1 MKFRVKVIKIIVWGF
16 IFIVE
21 CFVDGGG
28 EVWFGVLYEDVDIL
42 EIFFKC
48 VIEFICYIGVIC
60 F

>member
-48 VIEFICYIGVIC
+48 VIEFIY
-60 F
+60 

>member
-1 MKFRVKVIKIIVWGF
+1 MKFRDKVIKIIVWGF
-16 IFIVE
+16 IFIVK

-48 VIEFICYIGVIC
+48 VIEFIYYIGLIC